1 MRLGIR
7 ISPKYLIKAHRDIS
21 KLTPKIVTDKNGHA
35 RKVYVKLGLPIK
47 KDGRVDNLDSYRQSV
62 RKITQ
67 RVHEQIEGG
76 KNRPQEPLEKIKIG
90 KVEPWIVQN
99 AKEVGLDIEGFDHEV
114 SNYFI
119 QHVIK
124 NHGEEKTE
132 VSRGNLPVTDE
143 DIERIPAIIEK
154 PDYAIFGAKRNEGDR
169 IIYVKLLD
177 NGTVLYF
184 EEILTGNKNKSL
196 RGNTMYKTGK
206 VLNEDELVANIG
218 MNGKTDL
225 SNIKI
230 ADMGGSHPT
239 NTANQG

>member
-1 MRLGIR
+1 LFRNIRHKYKNEIR
-7 ISPKYLIKAHRDIS
+7 IAHRDIS
-21 KLTPKIVTDKNGHA
+21 KLAARLVTDKNGH
-35 RKVYVKLGLPIK
+35 RRTVYAKLGLS
-47 KDGRVDNLDSYRQSV
+47 KDGTVDNLDSYRQSV

-76 KNRPQEPLEKIKIG
+76 KKRPQEPLEKVKIG

-124 NHGEEKTE
+124 NHGNEKTE
-132 VSRGNLPVTDE
+132 VSRGNLPITDE

-154 PDYAIFGAKRNEGDR
+154 PDYAIFGAKRNDGDR

-184 EEILTGNKNKSL
+184 EEILTGSKNKSL

-206 VLNEDELVANIG
+206 ALNEDELVANIG